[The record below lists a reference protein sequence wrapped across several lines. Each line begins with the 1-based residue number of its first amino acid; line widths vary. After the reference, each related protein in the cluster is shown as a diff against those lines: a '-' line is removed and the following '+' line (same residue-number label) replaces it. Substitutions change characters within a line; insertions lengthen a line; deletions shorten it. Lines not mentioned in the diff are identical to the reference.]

1 MATKQ
6 FNIGKKKN
14 KKNPTNHTQ
23 KPCLVTILTIPLNNY
38 PMIFSERDP
47 GHTAIVASIFTLFR
61 PTLVST

>member
-6 FNIGKKKN
+6 FNIGKKKTN
-14 KKNPTNHTQ
+14 KSHSETMLSHNPHYS
-23 KPCLVTILTIPLNNY
+23 LNNY